1 MLRLKDVA
9 TIEFDSEDYNMISMT
24 DGKPSASIMIK
35 QRPGS
40 NAREVIQQI
49 KAKMEELKETTFAPG
64 MEYNISYDVSRFLD
78 CFHIGRAQDLAGG
91 VYLGIYRGVSFLAGF
106 PVYVDTGY
114 RRSGI
119 VDRYVLLYAD
129 AGFLRSIC

>member
-64 MEYNISYDVSRFLD
+64 MEYNI
-78 CFHIGRAQDLAGG
+78 
-91 VYLGIYRGVSFLAGF
+91 YLGIYRGVSFLAGF
-106 PVYVDTGY
+106 PVYVDTRY

-129 AGFLRSIC
+129 AGFLDQYADFVCLGARYRYRGG